1 MKKKNKKKIK
11 PMIWCAAAV
20 LSLFIVLGV
29 FSVVKAL
36 ISGEA
41 NHKKRRVHMVQL
53 MKPPPPPKIKE
64 KPPEPKIEEKK
75 QEIEEPE
82 QEEPEPEPTNDPA
95 NDEPPPGDDLGLDA
109 DGSGGAD
116 GFGLKA
122 RKGGR
127 SLIGGAHG
135 NAALMRKYGWYTR
148 IIQDELR
155 KKINQYM
162 DENGGIPDG
171 DLNAVIQ
178 IKLDDTGKIVQFNIS
193 RSTGNQTMDI
203 AVEQV
208 LAIARIS
215 EPPPRHMPRTIK
227 LKIAAK
233 G

>member
-1 MKKKNKKKIK
+1 MKKKHKKNIK
-11 PMIWCAAAV
+11 PIIWCTAAV
-20 LSLFIVLGV
+20 LTIFFVFGV

-36 ISGEA
+36 ISDDA
-41 NHKKRRVHMVQL
+41 NRKKRRVHMVQL
-53 MKPPPPPKIKE
+53 MKPPPPPKVKE

-82 QEEPEPEPTNDPA
+82 QKEPEPEPTNDNA
-95 NDEPPPGDDLGLDA
+95 DDEPPPGDDLGLDA
-109 DGSGGAD
+109 EGTGGAD

-127 SLIGGAHG
+127 SLIGGDGA
-135 NAALMRKYGWYTR
+135 AALMRKYGWYTR

-162 DENGGIPDG
+162 DDNGGIPEG

-178 IKLDDTGKIVQFNIS
+178 IKLDDTGKIVQFNLF
-193 RSTGNQTMDI
+193 RSTGNQTMDS

-208 LAIARIS
+208 LAVARIS

>member
-1 MKKKNKKKIK
+1 MKKKHKKNIK
-11 PMIWCAAAV
+11 PMIWCTATV
-20 LSLFIVLGV
+20 LSIFILFGII
-29 FSVVKAL
+29 SVVKAL
-36 ISGEA
+36 ISDDA
-41 NHKKRRVHMVQL
+41 TKRKRRVHMVQL

-82 QEEPEPEPTNDPA
+82 EKEPEPEPTNDNA
-95 NDEPPPGDDLGLDA
+95 DDEPPPGDDLGLDA
-109 DGSGGAD
+109 DGTGGAD

-127 SLIGGAHG
+127 SLIGGG
-135 NAALMRKYGWYTR
+135 LGTAALMRKYGWYTR

-162 DENGGIPDG
+162 DDNGGIPEG

-178 IKLDDTGKIVQFNIS
+178 IKLDETGKIIQFNLFG
-193 RSTGNQTMDI
+193 STGNQTMDS

-208 LAIARIS
+208 LAVARIS